1 LGLRVGGLDATREKS
16 VDISEIKKVDA
27 YLKRLFDNAR
37 IRVVPHGT
45 KDSAEVRIGDQAIG
59 ALTADDEDGDRSY
72 NFRMEIALSQSPK
85 EDTARLVT
93 HLRGT
98 LGSEKIRVM
107 PRARKNDSLEV
118 YVGDE
123 FVGVLFI
130 DEKKSSR
137 SAILEMAIL
146 DVDLEQD
153 SEVSSL

>member
-1 LGLRVGGLDATREKS
+1 LDVT
-16 VDISEIKKVDA
+16 EIKKVDA
-27 YLKRLFDNAR
+27 YLKRLFDNPKIR
-37 IRVVPHGT
+37 IVPRGK
-45 KDSAEVRIGDQAIG
+45 KDSADVHIGDQPIG
-59 ALTADDEDGDRSY
+59 ALTVDDEDGDRSY
-72 NFRMEIALSQSPK
+72 NFRMEIALGQSPK
-85 EDTARLVT
+85 EDIPHLVAY
-93 HLRGT
+93 LRGT

-107 PRARKNDSLEV
+107 TRARKSDSLEV

-130 DEKKSSR
+130 DEKKNAR

>member
-1 LGLRVGGLDATREKS
+1 
-16 VDISEIKKVDA
+16 VDVNELKKVDA
-27 YLKRLFDNAR
+27 YLKRLFDNPR
-37 IRVVPHGT
+37 IRVVPAGK
-45 KDSAEVRIGDQAIG
+45 KDSADVHVGDEPVG
-59 ALTADDEDGDRSY
+59 ALTVDDEDGDRSY
-72 NFRMEIALSQSPK
+72 NFRMEMGLSQSPK
-85 EDTARLVT
+85 EDIPHLVAY
-93 HLRGT
+93 LRGR

-107 PRARKNDSLEV
+107 PRTRKSDSLEA

-130 DEKKSSR
+130 DEKKNAR

>member
-1 LGLRVGGLDATREKS
+1 LDVT
-16 VDISEIKKVDA
+16 EIKKVDA
-27 YLKRLFDNAR
+27 YLKRLFDNPK
-37 IRVVPHGT
+37 IRVVPGGK
-45 KDSAEVRIGDQAIG
+45 KDSADVHIADRPAG
-59 ALTADDEDGDRSY
+59 ALTVDDEDGDRSY
-72 NFRMEIALSQSPK
+72 NFRMEIGLGQSPK
-85 EDTARLVT
+85 DDIPHLVAY
-93 HLRGT
+93 LRGT

-107 PRARKNDSLEV
+107 TRARKSDSLEV

-130 DEKKSSR
+130 DEKKNAR

>member
-1 LGLRVGGLDATREKS
+1 V
-16 VDISEIKKVDA
+16 EINETKKVDA
-27 YLKRLFDNAR
+27 YLKRLFDNAKIR
-37 IRVVPHGT
+37 IVPHGT
-45 KDSAEVRIGDQAIG
+45 GDSAEVRIGEQPIG
-59 ALTADDEDGDRSY
+59 ALTVDDEDGDRSY
-72 NFRMEIALSQSPK
+72 NFRMEIALSKSPK
-85 EDTARLVT
+85 EDIPHLVT
-93 HLRGT
+93 YLRGT

-130 DEKKSSR
+130 DEKKNSR